1 MISGTVDGC
10 RVDILPIVNGIVSE
24 AERVKGLFGDYEAYA
39 ASLGIEGIQT
49 IKNRANI
56 DEEFEVSELDLVYA
70 EHISKFDRVE
80 FPSPGMCAF
89 IDCVREKG
97 MNVIPLDMNDDDFTQ
112 MYCDTVGTFDFVK
125 EHRLAKK
132 GMKRSFKLESPEG
145 FAKEWDSYVNTVK
158 GYREISLKRE
168 EYIASQIRDVARFK
182 KSLLAIIEVE
192 RAEGVTS
199 RLGW

>member
-1 MISGTVDGC
+1 MISGTVGEC
-10 RVDILPIVNGIVSE
+10 RVDILPVVNGIVSE
-24 AERVKGLFGDYEAYA
+24 ADRVKDLFGEYDAYA

-49 IKNRANI
+49 IKNRSNI

-89 IDCVREKG
+89 IDCAKDRG

-112 MYCDTVGTFDFVK
+112 MYCDTVGTFDFVR

-132 GMKRSFKLESPEG
+132 GMKKSFILESPEG

-158 GYREISLKRE
+158 GYRDISLKRE
-168 EYIASQIRDVARFK
+168 DYIASQIRDIARFK
-182 KSLLAIIEVE
+182 NNLLAAIEVE
-192 RAEGVTS
+192 RVDGVVS
-199 RLGW
+199 KLGW